1 MSAYFEPPELTCQG
15 LAELI
20 TDYLEDML
28 TPEDIARFAKHVA
41 ICTNCSIYVEQ
52 MRATISASGVVPV
65 EELPAETRSALLATF
80 QAWKAKPAD

>member
-1 MSAYFEPPELTCQG
+1 MSELTCQG

-28 TPEDIARFAKHVA
+28 TPEDRARFTQHVA

-52 MRATISASGVVPV
+52 MRATIAASGVVPV
-65 EELPAETRSALLATF
+65 EQLPASTRASLLATF
-80 QAWKAKPAD
+80 TAWKREPSG